1 MANYQNHVVD
11 PTWFYD
17 AIELFAFDYDA
28 YIITNKEVNDMG
40 EEVYTYEKQTVRG
53 SLQTQGRR
61 LEFSMTGNTTNL
73 EYKFYCKSLYRLNE
87 GDFIYYKKLLLQV
100 NEVHEYDEYGV
111 RESTLKLVQLTS
123 YRDLEEYMKYI
134 NGDIIV

>member
-28 YIITNKEVNDMG
+28 YIITNKTINDMG

-61 LEFSMTGNTTNL
+61 LEFSKTGNTTSL

-87 GDFIYYKKLLLQV
+87 GDFIYYKNLLLCV

-111 RESTLKLVQLTS
+111 REATLKLVQLTN
-123 YRDLEEYMKYI
+123 YRDLEEYIKYI